1 MKKDDIVPE
10 LVLYSSP
17 STDIR
22 VTFLGLFLLLELGTS
37 ISSAESA
44 GGGITSCFSCFSSS
58 SFSFPFSSDVG
69 LDSDMSFISISA
81 GLDSSSSVVAAGVSE
96 GVPSASVF
104 SFSVFSPS
112 VLSLVPSFDCS
123 GSANLVQSE
132 H

>member
-1 MKKDDIVPE
+1 MKKDDIIPE
-10 LVLYSSP
+10 LILYSSP

-44 GGGITSCFSCFSSS
+44 GGGITSCFSSFSSP

-69 LDSDMSFISISA
+69 SDSEMSFISISA
-81 GLDSSSSVVAAGVSE
+81 GLDSSSSVAAGVSE
-96 GVPSASVF
+96 GVASASIF

-132 H
+132 N